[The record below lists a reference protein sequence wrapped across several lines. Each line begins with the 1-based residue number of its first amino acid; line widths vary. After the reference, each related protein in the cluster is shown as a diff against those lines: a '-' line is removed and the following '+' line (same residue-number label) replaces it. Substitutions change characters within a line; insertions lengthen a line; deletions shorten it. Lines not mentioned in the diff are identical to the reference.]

1 MSSYL
6 LSNDLISD
14 SQHGFLKK
22 RSTLSNLLYSIRHW
36 LSSLN
41 SGKSTDIIYVDFFK
55 AFDSV
60 SHTKL
65 LHKLNSYGISG
76 HLHSWISGRTQ
87 SVKLA
92 APKSVLSGILQGSAL
107 GPLLFLIYIN
117 DLVDLLPPDSHP
129 TLFADD
135 LKLFSDI
142 SPSFIPGSNS
152 LVSSRLLQCSL
163 DQLLLWSSL
172 WQLPISIPK
181 CSVLS
186 ISNSKL
192 LRTRHYLI
200 GNHPLPQVTN
210 CSDLGVI
217 IDNQLSFSHH
227 SIATTNKA
235 SRQSALIL
243 RCFLSRDAFNLKFA
257 FYAYVRPILEYASP
271 IWSLHTQKDI
281 DLFENVQRR
290 YTKSI
295 SKLHNLPYTT
305 RLSRLNIPT
314 LSSRRTHIDLC
325 TVYRIL
331 HNHTH
336 LVPPFYFTLRPASV
350 TRGHPFTL
358 IKPLVRLDSSKF
370 SFFSRIIDLWNSLPF
385 ADVSAGSFSAFKA
398 RLKLMLV

>member
-1 MSSYL
+1 MNSSVQLSTLENNPGDLPPFPSRLPTGSASLDNILFTPTSVSTKLRGLTKSTTINPDNFPPIVLRSCAHQLGLPLSIIFNTIFERSELPPAWLTSTVLPLFKKGERNQAGNYRPISITSSCCKVMESIIHDSMSSYL

-41 SGKSTDIIYVDFFK
+41 SGKSTYIIYVDFAK
-55 AFDSV
+55 AFYSV

-76 HLHSWISGRTQ
+76 HLHSWISAWLSGRTQ
-87 SVKLA
+87 SVKLVNSLS
-92 APKSVLSGILQGSAL
+92 APKSVLCGILQGRL
-107 GPLLFLIYIN
+107 RGPLLFLIYIN
-117 DLVDLLPPDSHP
+117 DFVDLLPPDSHP

-142 SPSFIPGSNS
+142 SPSFIPGSNF

-192 LRTRHYLI
+192 LRTRHFLI

-217 IDNQLSFSHH
+217 IDNQLSFSDHI
-227 SIATTNKA
+227 IATTKKA
-235 SRQSALIL
+235 SRGS
-243 RCFLSRDAFNLKFA
+243 
-257 FYAYVRPILEYASP
+257 
-271 IWSLHTQKDI
+271 
-281 DLFENVQRR
+281 
-290 YTKSI
+290 
-295 SKLHNLPYTT
+295 
-305 RLSRLNIPT
+305 
-314 LSSRRTHIDLC
+314 C
-325 TVYRIL
+325 TYYI
-331 HNHTH
+331 
-336 LVPPFYFTLRPASV
+336 TLR
-350 TRGHPFTL
+350 G
-358 IKPLVRLDSSKF
+358 
-370 SFFSRIIDLWNSLPF
+370 
-385 ADVSAGSFSAFKA
+385 
-398 RLKLMLV
+398 

>member
-1 MSSYL
+1 MESIIHDAMSSYL

-22 RSTLSNLLYSIRHW
+22 RSTLSNILYSIRHW

-41 SGKSTDIIYVDFFK
+41 SGKSTDVIYVDFAK

-60 SHTKL
+60 SHIKL

-76 HLHSWISGRTQ
+76 HPHSWISAWLSGRTQ
-87 SVKLA
+87 SVKLGSSFST
-92 APKSVLSGILQGSAL
+92 PKSVLSGILQGSVL

-135 LKLFSDI
+135 LKLFSDK

-152 LVSSRLLQCSL
+152 LVSSRLLQSSL

-227 SIATTNKA
+227 IFSLLPRKPLGNLL
-235 SRQSALIL
+235 S
-243 RCFLSRDAFNLKFA
+243 FLDAFF
-257 FYAYVRPILEYASP
+257 
-271 IWSLHTQKDI
+271 
-281 DLFENVQRR
+281 
-290 YTKSI
+290 
-295 SKLHNLPYTT
+295 
-305 RLSRLNIPT
+305 
-314 LSSRRTHIDLC
+314 
-325 TVYRIL
+325 
-331 HNHTH
+331 
-336 LVPPFYFTLRPASV
+336 LVML
-350 TRGHPFTL
+350 L
-358 IKPLVRLDSSKF
+358 I
-370 SFFSRIIDLWNSLPF
+370 
-385 ADVSAGSFSAFKA
+385 
-398 RLKLMLV
+398 